1 MIVTGFLG
9 SGKTTLI
16 NNLLMRNKD
25 VKIGL
30 IENEF
35 GEVSVDARLIADY
48 KPESILELNNGCICC
63 SIFNEFSMALQ
74 ELVKKH
80 DHLEQLIIETTGIA
94 DPGPIIEPFF
104 QDNDLKK
111 LFELSGTV
119 CMVDS
124 MNFMQQID
132 GFEQQKQI
140 IFSDMIVINKVN
152 QATNKKLE
160 EIRKKIESLNKTAIV
175 VETNYAHIDGPQ
187 LHILQPQLQ
196 DEFIRK
202 IKKPLYCEGDSVKY
216 HSFTI
221 RFNGCLNEK
230 RFSEWFHYFSSL
242 HRKNIY
248 RIKGIVVFENN
259 PLLGIVQAVGGSAAI
274 TEGTVLNP
282 YEPLENILVF
292 IGRDISKYEIEK
304 EVQQFLFEK
313 N

>member
-1 MIVTGFLG
+1 
-9 SGKTTLI
+9 
-16 NNLLMRNKD
+16 MRNKD

-35 GEVSVDARLIADY
+35 GEISIDARLIADY

-80 DHLEQLIIETTGIA
+80 DQLEQLIIETTGVA

-104 QDNDLKK
+104 QDNDLKQ

-119 CMVDS
+119 CLVDS
-124 MNFMQQID
+124 QNFNLQIE

-140 IFSDMIVINKVN
+140 ILSDMIVINKVN
-152 QATNKKLE
+152 QASYEQLQ
-160 EIRKKIESLNKTAIV
+160 EIRKKLESLNKTAIL

-187 LHILQPQLQ
+187 LHILQPLLQ

-202 IKKPLYCEGDSVKY
+202 IKRPFFCEGDSVKY

-221 RFNGCLNEK
+221 RFKGSLNEN
-230 RFSEWFHYFSSL
+230 RFKEWFHYFASL

-248 RIKGIVVFENN
+248 RIKGILVFDNN
-259 PLLGIVQAVGGSAAI
+259 PMLGIAQAVGGNTSI
-274 TEGTVLNP
+274 TEGSILNP

>member
-35 GEVSVDARLIADY
+35 GEISIDARLIADY

-74 ELVKKH
+74 ELIKKH
-80 DHLEQLIIETTGIA
+80 DHLEQLIIETTGLA

-104 QDNDLKK
+104 QDNDLKN

-119 CMVDS
+119 CLVDS
-124 MNFMQQID
+124 QNFNSQIE

-140 IFSDMIVINKVN
+140 ILSDMIVINKVN
-152 QATNKKLE
+152 QITFHQLE
-160 EIRKKIESLNKTAIV
+160 GIRKKIEYLNKTAIV
-175 VETNYAHIDGPQ
+175 TETNYAHIDGPQ
-187 LHILQPQLQ
+187 LHILQAQLQ

-202 IKKPLYCEGDSVKY
+202 IKRPFISEGDTVRY

-221 RFNGCLNEK
+221 RFTGNINENLF
-230 RFSEWFHYFSSL
+230 REWFYYFASL

-248 RIKGIVVFENN
+248 RIKGIVVFEDN
-259 PLLGIVQAVGGSAAI
+259 PLLGIVQAVGGNISI
-274 TEGTVLNP
+274 TEGSVLNP

>member
-1 MIVTGFLG
+1 MQ
-9 SGKTTLI
+9 
-16 NNLLMRNKD
+16 NKHI
-25 VKIGL
+25 KIGL

-35 GEVSVDARLIADY
+35 GDISIDAKLISDY

-74 ELVKKH
+74 ELIKKH
-80 DHLEQLIIETTGIA
+80 NHLEQLIIETTGIA

-104 QDNDLKK
+104 QDADLKR
-111 LFELSGTV
+111 LFEFSGTV
-119 CMVDS
+119 CLVDS
-124 MNFMQQID
+124 QNFKYQIE

-140 IFSDMIVINKVN
+140 MLSDLIIINKIN
-152 QATNKKLE
+152 QINSQELKG
-160 EIRKKIESLNKTAIV
+160 IRKKLGSLNKTASI

-202 IKKPLYCEGDSVKY
+202 IKKPFFSEGDDAKY

-221 RFNGCLNEK
+221 RFKGYINEN
-230 RFSEWFHYFSSL
+230 RFKEWFIYFASL

-248 RIKGIVVFENN
+248 RIKGMVIFDNN
-259 PLLGIVQAVGGSAAI
+259 PMFGIVQAVGGNTSI
-274 TEGTVLNP
+274 SEGSVLNP

-292 IGRDISKYEIEK
+292 IGKEISKFEIEK
-304 EVQQFLFEK
+304 EIQQFLLQD